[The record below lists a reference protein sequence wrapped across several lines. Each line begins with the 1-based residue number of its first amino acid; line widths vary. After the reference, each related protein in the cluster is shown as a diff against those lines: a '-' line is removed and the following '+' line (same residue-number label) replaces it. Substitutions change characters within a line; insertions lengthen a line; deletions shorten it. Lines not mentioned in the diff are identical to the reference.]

1 MIRSRT
7 PCIVSALLLAC
18 QSASPAP
25 APPSV
30 SYADMRSV
38 AEPAFKLVAGTY
50 SVEGKNPNGTA
61 YRGVCLIEA
70 RPDGRYEF
78 SWRVGAFHRGIGTVN
93 GNMVTVEFGDTTPVV
108 YELRWDG
115 SLSGTWANGQ
125 ASEELR
131 PVGQLRAS
139 LLAAAAWHWLGTR
152 APESLRGYVPARN

>member
-1 MIRSRT
+1 MRFLRI
-7 PCIVSALLLAC
+7 PCIVGPLFVVCQAASA
-18 QSASPAP
+18 AS
-25 APPSV
+25 APPSLP
-30 SYADMRSV
+30 SIDLRSV
-38 AEPAFKLVAGTY
+38 ADSAFKLVAGTY

-78 SWRVGAFHRGIGTVN
+78 SWRVGAFHRGIGTVS
-93 GNMVTVEFGDTTPVV
+93 GNVVTVEFGDTTPVV

-131 PVGQLRAS
+131 PVGQLRAGPLS
-139 LLAAAAWHWLGTR
+139 AT
-152 APESLRGYVPARN
+152 APS